1 MLRMS
6 IEGVGFDEKRST
18 VVVLKDLE
26 GTKMLPIWI
35 DGNQAR
41 SIALELEGARPDR
54 PLSHDLLLNSIEAAG
69 GRVTRVVINDLQE
82 FTFYA
87 TIDID
92 TPHGV
97 KYIDARPSDA
107 IALAVRAK
115 CPVFVDGAA
124 LNALHEVN
132 EAEAEEEEE
141 DTELDASLLPG
152 SIEMEPS
159 SMSSEADD
167 EINRFKRLIGDLDV

>member
-18 VVVLKDLE
+18 VVVLKDIE
-26 GTKMLPIWI
+26 GKKMLPIWI
-35 DGNQAR
+35 DANQAR
-41 SIALELEGARPDR
+41 SIALEMEGAHPDR
-54 PLSHDLLLNSIEAAG
+54 PLSHDLMLTSIEAAG

-92 TPHGV
+92 TPQGV

-124 LNALHEVN
+124 LNALHDVAET
-132 EAEAEEEEE
+132 EADETS
-141 DTELDASLLPG
+141 DTELDTSLLPE
-152 SIEMEPS
+152 SVEMETPS
-159 SMSSEADD
+159 LSGESDD

>member
-6 IEGVGFDEKRST
+6 IEGVGFDEKRQT

-26 GTKMLPIWI
+26 GRKMLPIWI
-35 DGNQAR
+35 DANQAR
-41 SIALELEGARPDR
+41 SIALEIEGAHADR
-54 PLSHDLLLNSIEAAG
+54 PLSHDLLLTTIEAAG
-69 GRVTRVVINDLQE
+69 ARVTRVTINDLQE

-92 TPHGV
+92 TPQGV

-107 IALAVRAK
+107 IAIAVRAK

-124 LNALHEVN
+124 LNALHDVSETEDD
-132 EAEAEEEEE
+132 EAT
-141 DTELDASLLPG
+141 DDELDSSLLPG
-152 SIEMEPS
+152 TLEMETTS
-159 SMSSEADD
+159 LGGENDD
-167 EINRFKRLIGDLDV
+167 DIKRFKRLIGDLDV